1 MAEHPAHGI
10 ARMVEGAATE
20 LGGYLDPRDPFPW
33 ELTDDDHRAI
43 LPLLGRAI
51 SAVSACLDG
60 ISQATAGDYARQQLT
75 DSKLRLVQAAAGV
88 RLAVLSYEPD
98 DEDDAPGQETATQPA
113 RLSAA
118 DFPAAVTAGVLQA
131 ASSPPELT
139 SGPGVSPA
147 AWARASR
154 PHPGRS
160 PSGLEGR
167 PACADA

>member
-1 MAEHPAHGI
+1 ML
-10 ARMVEGAATE
+10 EGAATE
-20 LGGYLDPRDPFPW
+20 LGGYLDPGDPFPW

-51 SAVSACLDG
+51 SALSACLDG
-60 ISQATAGDYARQQLT
+60 IAQATADDYARQQLT
-75 DSKLRLVQAAAGV
+75 DGKHRLVQAAAGV

-98 DEDDAPGQETATQPA
+98 DEDEVPGEDQETQAA

-131 ASSPPELT
+131 ASSPSALA
-139 SGPGVSPA
+139 SGPAVSPA
-147 AWARASR
+147 ARASR

-160 PSGLEGR
+160 PSG
-167 PACADA
+167 